1 VHAYRALLLPL
12 PQFSYTPVSISLF
25 WLFGFDDVFYFF
37 PTANKS
43 QAAEG
48 FQRVAHLQME
58 RLFFWGHR
66 YYSKEKSKVKS
77 RKKNEMTTSL

>member
-58 RLFFWGHR
+58 RLFSGGIVIIQR
-66 YYSKEKSKVKS
+66 KSQKSKVA
-77 RKKNEMTTSL
+77 RKMK